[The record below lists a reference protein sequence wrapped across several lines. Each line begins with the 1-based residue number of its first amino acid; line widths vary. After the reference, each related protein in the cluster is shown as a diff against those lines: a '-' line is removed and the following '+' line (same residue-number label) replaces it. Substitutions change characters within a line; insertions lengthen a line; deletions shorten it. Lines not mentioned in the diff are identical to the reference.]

1 MNQFGSGPK
10 LYTKRRGAA
19 LLFTLSVGAFLILL
33 AVSLLGLYASDSSG
47 QGQQQQRIQAY
58 WLARAGIE
66 HYTDSRQLPSDGVYD
81 FGSEGKCSVSRQGE
95 DLLFVG
101 KVGKQQKS
109 ILLQKGDPGRK
120 VESNS

>member
-1 MNQFGSGPK
+1 MDFRGLGAGK
-10 LYTKRRGAA
+10 RGAA

-58 WLARAGIE
+58 WLARAGVE
-66 HYTDSRQLPSDGVYD
+66 HYTDSRQVPSDGVYD
-81 FGSEGKCSVSRQGE
+81 FGAEGSCSVTRQGD

-101 KVGKQQKS
+101 KVGKQRKS
-109 ILLQKGDPGRK
+109 ILLQEGDPGRK
-120 VESNS
+120 VEIES